1 MGAVA
6 GPNIIVLMLTAME
19 HDLQYRINFKMDTSM
34 MLSMRSIFL
43 GTQKSS
49 LLQQMSQVDSE
60 KNKGRYNQ
68 LAAMIQQIEARE
80 RQIAALEKQLEME
93 MKALEN
99 QLKKVQQR
107 KEGAQKMLD
116 QNIKGAFDYGQ
127 G

>member
-1 MGAVA
+1 
-6 GPNIIVLMLTAME
+6 
-19 HDLQYRINFKMDTSM
+19 

-49 LLQQMSQVDSE
+49 ILQQMSQVDSE
-60 KNKGRYNQ
+60 KNKARYNQ
-68 LAAMIQQIEARE
+68 LAAMLQQIEARE

>member
-19 HDLQYRINFKMDTSM
+19 HDLQYRINYKMDTSM

-49 LLQQMSQVDSE
+49 ILQQMSQVDSE
-60 KNKGRYNQ
+60 KNKARYNQ
-68 LAAMIQQIEARE
+68 LAAMLQQIEARE

>member
-6 GPNIIVLMLTAME
+6 GPNIIVMMLTAME
-19 HDLQYRINFKMDTSM
+19 HDLQYRINYKMDTSM

-49 LLQQMSQVDSE
+49 ILQQMSQVDSE
-60 KNKGRYNQ
+60 KNKARYNQ
-68 LAAMIQQIEARE
+68 LAAMLQQIEARE